1 MDDKTCEEARQDA
14 TPEERTLD
22 EWLRDDPRYA
32 AEMDYWD
39 AEEEVLDEMGWGW

>member
-1 MDDKTCEEARQDA
+1 MDETYEEAWRDA
-14 TPEERTLD
+14 TPEEREHLHPLD
-22 EWLRDDPRYA
+22 YDDPRYE